1 MTRDEI
7 KRGLIDELGKIAPEA
22 DAASLDSDA
31 DIREELDID
40 SFDFQNLIIA
50 LHERFDL
57 DIPERDYPKLFTF
70 GGAIDYLAEAIGAAS
85 KQAGA

>member
-7 KRGLIDELGKIAPEA
+7 KQVLVEELGRIAPEA
-22 DAASLDSDA
+22 DASNLDSGA

-40 SFDFQNLIIA
+40 SFDFLNLIIA
-50 LHERFDL
+50 LHERFNF

-70 GGAIDYLAEAIGAAS
+70 GGAIDYLIEGTGAA
-85 KQAGA
+85 KG

>member
-7 KRGLIDELGKIAPEA
+7 KLGLVEELGKIAPEA
-22 DAASLDSDA
+22 DAGSLDSDA

-50 LHERFDL
+50 LHERFGF

-70 GGAIDYLAEAIGAAS
+70 GGAIDYLAEATGVTT
-85 KQAGA
+85 K